1 MRLVEAEPVVE
12 LFVLPA
18 LELNDQVDLRRG
30 LYAAHAKE
38 LLNVHHADAAHLEIV
53 TDELGRGAGERIA
66 DAADLHRV
74 VRNEPV
80 AALDQLDGRLALADA
95 AVAEDQY
102 ALAVHVHQHAVARDH
117 GRQLV
122 VEEVDGHARKLD
134 RGVLRAQQGAA
145 VFLRHLHALGEHVE
159 LAGDD
164 QRGDLV
170 LEQILKAFAP
180 LGGGKALE
188 EHRLRLADDLEPA
201 RVKVVEKADELQP
214 RAVDVRDGQRLRLEI
229 RTGIEHL
236 HLKFFHN
243 ILYLYASIGI
253 HKLSPVGSKFFHIH
267 YIGFPL
273 FLQGY
278 AASFFRSPS
287 ASERSEKK
295 MQKNLRK

>member
-1 MRLVEAEPVVE
+1 M
-12 LFVLPA
+12 
-18 LELNDQVDLRRG
+18 
-30 LYAAHAKE
+30 
-38 LLNVHHADAAHLEIV
+38 
-53 TDELGRGAGERIA
+53 
-66 DAADLHRV
+66 
-74 VRNEPV
+74 
-80 AALDQLDGRLALADA
+80 
-95 AVAEDQY
+95 
-102 ALAVHVHQHAVARDH
+102 
-117 GRQLV
+117 

>member
-1 MRLVEAEPVVE
+1 MSSGAVPVSVS
-12 LFVLPA
+12 P
-18 LELNDQVDLRRG
+18 
-30 LYAAHAKE
+30 
-38 LLNVHHADAAHLEIV
+38 
-53 TDELGRGAGERIA
+53 

-74 VRNEPV
+74 VRDEPV
-80 AALDQLDGRLALADA
+80 AALDELDGCLALADA
-95 AVAEDQY
+95 AVAEDQH

-134 RGVLRAQQGAA
+134 RGAARAQQGAA

-164 QRGDLV
+164 QRRDLI

-214 RAVDVRDGQRLRLEI
+214 RAVDVRGWS
-229 RTGIEHL
+229 
-236 HLKFFHN
+236 
-243 ILYLYASIGI
+243 A
-253 HKLSPVGSKFFHIH
+253 
-267 YIGFPL
+267 
-273 FLQGY
+273 
-278 AASFFRSPS
+278 SPS
-287 ASERSEKK
+287 RNPHRDRVPPSEIFP
-295 MQKNLRK
+295 QYPLPLRFDRYS

>member
-1 MRLVEAEPVVE
+1 M
-12 LFVLPA
+12 
-18 LELNDQVDLRRG
+18 
-30 LYAAHAKE
+30 
-38 LLNVHHADAAHLEIV
+38 
-53 TDELGRGAGERIA
+53 
-66 DAADLHRV
+66 
-74 VRNEPV
+74 
-80 AALDQLDGRLALADA
+80 
-95 AVAEDQY
+95 
-102 ALAVHVHQHAVARDH
+102 ARDH

-145 VFLRHLHALGEHVE
+145 VFCAISMHSGNTSSLREMTS
-159 LAGDD
+159 AGISYF
-164 QRGDLV
+164 
-170 LEQILKAFAP
+170 EQILKAFAP

-253 HKLSPVGSKFFHIH
+253 HKLSPVGSKI
-267 YIGFPL
+267 FPYTL
-273 FLQGY
+273 YRFSPVFTRVRGII
-278 AASFFRSPS
+278 FRSPS

-295 MQKNLRK
+295 MQKKSEKMKNFACNFVWNLLS